1 MPPRK
6 FIGEYLLEK
15 GLINAKQLKEA
26 LEESKK
32 TNRRVGDIL
41 VKHGYV
47 REEDIYSAL
56 SEQLG
61 IAFIDVTSYQ
71 FDAASVKLIPKEA
84 AERLQAIAVCQ
95 MGKTLTVAMTDP
107 LNVEAIDE
115 IEKLTRL
122 SISPLF
128 ATAAGIREVIT
139 RYYGLSGQQKIK
151 EPAAVFEAEETPK
164 KTFKEKDVSALI
176 EQATQAPVIKMVEE
190 IIANAVR
197 RNASDIHLEPQ
208 EQGFFCRYR
217 IDGMLKPPIAL
228 AAEYQAAI
236 ISRIKI
242 MADIDI
248 AEKRRPQDGRFQLT
262 VDNRNIDLR
271 VATFPTIDGEHVSI
285 RVLDKSKG
293 ILKLEELGLEGDI
306 FNQFKTLIRKP
317 HGLVLVT
324 GPTGSGKTTTLYSV
338 LNTINDSKKNIIT
351 LEDPVEYRI
360 AGIHQSQV
368 NIKAGLTF
376 ANGLRSIVRLDPD
389 IIMIG
394 EIRDR
399 DTAEIAIHAALTGHL
414 VFSTLHTN
422 DAASACARLID
433 IGVEPYLISSSLT
446 AVLAQRLIRKLCS
459 HCRKGYE
466 PSEAELSA
474 ARVLN
479 IEDYR
484 GKTLYKEAGC
494 PQCQNMGFQG
504 RTAVFELFSPSDK
517 IRELITQKASA
528 QELFEEAKKMGMK
541 ILLESG
547 LEKVKAGVTSFSE
560 ILRVIQAI

>member
-1 MPPRK
+1 MSPRK

-26 LEESKK
+26 LDESKK
-32 TNRRVGDIL
+32 TNHRVGDIL
-41 VKHGYV
+41 IQHGYA

-71 FDAASVKLIPKEA
+71 FDAASVRLIPKET

-95 MGKTLTVAMTDP
+95 MGKSLTVAMTDP

-115 IEKLTRL
+115 IEKLTGL
-122 SISPLF
+122 SLSPLF

-151 EPAAVFEAEETPK
+151 EPVAALEAEEPLK
-164 KTFKEKDVSALI
+164 RTFKEKNVSTLM

-190 IIANAVR
+190 IISNAVR

-217 IDGMLKPPIAL
+217 IDGILKPPIPL
-228 AAEYQAAI
+228 ANEYQAAI

-293 ILKLEELGLEGDI
+293 ILKLDELGLEGEI

-422 DAASACARLID
+422 DAASAGARLID

-466 PSEAELSA
+466 PSEAELLAAKVSA
-474 ARVLN
+474 TEA
-479 IEDYR
+479 YR
-484 GKTLYKEAGC
+484 GKTLYREEGC
-494 PQCQNMGFQG
+494 AQCQNMGFQG
-504 RTAVFELFSPSDK
+504 RTAVFELFSPNDK
-517 IRELITQKASA
+517 IRELITKKASA

-541 ILLESG
+541 TLLESG

-560 ILRVIQAI
+560 ILRVIQDI

>member
-1 MPPRK
+1 MATRK

-26 LEESKK
+26 LEEHKK
-32 TNRRVGDIL
+32 TNRRIGDIL

-71 FDAASVKLIPKEA
+71 FDTASVRLIPRET

-95 MGKTLTVAMTDP
+95 MGKSLTVAMTDP

-115 IEKLTRL
+115 IERLTGL
-122 SISPLF
+122 SLSPLF
-128 ATAAGIREVIT
+128 ATAAGIREVIS

-151 EPAAVFEAEETPK
+151 ESAAGFEAEEAP
-164 KTFKEKDVSALI
+164 KTFKEKNISNLI

-190 IIANAVR
+190 IISNAVR

-217 IDGMLKPPIAL
+217 IDGMLKPPIPL

-293 ILKLEELGLEGDI
+293 ILKLDELGLEGDL
-306 FNQFKTLIRKP
+306 FNQFKTIIRKP

-368 NIKAGLTF
+368 NVKAGLTF

-399 DTAEIAIHAALTGHL
+399 ETAEIAIHAALTGHL

-422 DAASACARLID
+422 DAVSACARLID
-433 IGVEPYLISSSLT
+433 IGVEPYLISSSLA
-446 AVLAQRLIRKLCS
+446 AVLAQRLIRKLCP
-459 HCRKGYE
+459 HCRKGYQ
-466 PSEAELSA
+466 PSDAELLA
-474 ARVLN
+474 AKVSN
-479 IEDYR
+479 IEEYQ
-484 GKTLYKEAGC
+484 GKTLYREAAC

-504 RTAVFELFSPSDK
+504 RTAVFELFSPNDK
-517 IRELITQKASA
+517 IRELITKKASA
-528 QELFEEAKKMGMK
+528 QELFEEARKMGMK
-541 ILLESG
+541 TLLEAG
-547 LEKVKAGVTSFSE
+547 LEKVKAGVTSFLE
-560 ILRVIQAI
+560 ILRVIQDI